1 MGGYFSTR
9 WGAEQVRETTDALL
23 KLDVRWLH
31 RVGGLRPGATMFPS
45 WSRARDGQPS
55 GSIVTI
61 MDPDRPVLT
70 LKYSTQRPGEDWQPV
85 KESVWLDSTPCNYGG
100 ERPWFLCPGCN
111 SRRAVLFSVGGRFR
125 CRQCHDLA
133 YSSTREDPTERAIR
147 RCAELRSK
155 IGGGWGQPV
164 WTIPPKPDDMTW
176 RRYGRI
182 VDQLVVEIRRASGIF
197 DDQLNQMTS
206 RIDQLIAQREMMR

>member
-9 WGAEQVRETTDALL
+9 WRSEHVRQTTDALM

-31 RVGGLRPGATMFPS
+31 RVGGLRPGATTFPS
-45 WSRARDGQPS
+45 WPLGGKPN
-55 GSIVTI
+55 GSIATV
-61 MDPDRPVLT
+61 MDGDRPVLT
-70 LKYSTQRPGEDWQPV
+70 LEYSTQRPGEDWQPI

-100 ERPWFLCPGCN
+100 DRTWFLCPSCGT
-111 SRRAVLFSVGGRFR
+111 RRAVLFSVGGRFR

-164 WTIPPKPDDMTW
+164 WTIPPKPDGMSW
-176 RRYGRI
+176 RRYDRI
-182 VDQLVVEIRRASGIF
+182 VAQLVVEIRRASGVF
-197 DDQLNQMTS
+197 DAKLARMTNDL
-206 RIDQLIAQREMMR
+206 DQLIARREMLR